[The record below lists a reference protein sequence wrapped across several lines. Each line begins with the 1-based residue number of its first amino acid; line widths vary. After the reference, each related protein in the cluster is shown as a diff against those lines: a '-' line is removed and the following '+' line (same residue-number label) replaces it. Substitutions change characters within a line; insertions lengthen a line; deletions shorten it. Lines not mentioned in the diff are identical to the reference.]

1 MGNTVI
7 SSLSSASF
15 YPTLRLDYD
24 VRTYLTLLLQTAM
37 ECVSTGTGQQ
47 NDYYGSIIRQEP
59 KAKGSEQGEEAE
71 KATAAAAAAFMIFI
85 IHLSLFTAA

>member
-1 MGNTVI
+1 
-7 SSLSSASF
+7 
-15 YPTLRLDYD
+15 
-24 VRTYLTLLLQTAM
+24 M

-71 KATAAAAAAFMIFI
+71 KATAAAAFMIFI